1 MPKKVNKK
9 PQEVYPR
16 LEPSKEV
23 LDAQGDASD
32 LKIFVD
38 TLKGLVNSSLGYN
51 ELINKMIKQ
60 HIFARRESFL
70 YGVAVGL
77 LFGLFM
83 LVLNYFLT
91 LYYGYV

>member
-23 LDAQGDASD
+23 LGFSD

-38 TLKGLVNSSLGYN
+38 TLKELVNSSLGYN